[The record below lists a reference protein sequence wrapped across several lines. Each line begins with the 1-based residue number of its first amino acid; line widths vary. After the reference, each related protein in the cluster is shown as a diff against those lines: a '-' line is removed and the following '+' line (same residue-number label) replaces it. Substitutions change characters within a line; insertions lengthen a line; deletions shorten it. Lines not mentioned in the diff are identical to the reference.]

1 MRSTSTPRG
10 VDCEG
15 LGGRKIIR
23 GGWST
28 VASSVEG
35 GSPVGAWTR
44 GHRDSSSGQRGTMDV
59 SIAQGGVSWAGGGW
73 TMAVDGECSRR
84 KTTIDAM
91 ASPGGLTSRLT
102 NSPTQTMMRGWDG
115 HQ

>member
-15 LGGRKIIR
+15 LGGRKIIG

-59 SIAQGGVSWAGGGW
+59 STAQGGNLVISFINFY
-73 TMAVDGECSRR
+73 
-84 KTTIDAM
+84 KLTI
-91 ASPGGLTSRLT
+91 LTYIILGVAIHANHCLRHGYKVFT
-102 NSPTQTMMRGWDG
+102 CFAKP
-115 HQ
+115 